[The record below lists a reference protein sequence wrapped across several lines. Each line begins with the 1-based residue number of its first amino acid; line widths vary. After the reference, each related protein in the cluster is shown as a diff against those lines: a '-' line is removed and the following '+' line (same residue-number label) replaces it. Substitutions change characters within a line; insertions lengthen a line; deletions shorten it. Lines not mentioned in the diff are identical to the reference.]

1 MVFNLC
7 KAAFLYTV
15 VAMCYI
21 HASGHAIERGRK
33 LLKGGGGL
41 GLSAGGVA
49 STTVSCTTTP
59 AAYIASNPDLSIFN
73 SALESVG
80 LSTSLNSYY
89 SAYTIFAPTNAAFTR
104 LLSQEDTTLEA
115 LQTTNQ
121 GTLDLI
127 LKNHIIPGDALTVSD
142 FSVGSTYATM
152 NQGENIQLA
161 SSLNPIIVQAD
172 IETCA
177 SVIHIVDI
185 VLVPDF
191 VSIPAAAA
199 ASGSTTPGSSGT
211 GSTAATGGSSLDVT
225 NVNVNGNA
233 GGGSFTSASGSFGG
247 GAFDFSAI
255 NIAG

>member
-15 VAMCYI
+15 VAMCFI
-21 HASGHAIERGRK
+21 HTSGHSIERGMGWDARVLMRAVADGMADDAGRK

-41 GLSAGGVA
+41 GLSTGGVANAA

-104 LLSQEDTTLEA
+104 LLNQEDTTLEA

-121 GTLDLI
+121 DTL
-127 LKNHIIPGDALTVSD
+127 
-142 FSVGSTYATM
+142 
-152 NQGENIQLA
+152 E
-161 SSLNPIIVQAD
+161 
-172 IETCA
+172 
-177 SVIHIVDI
+177 
-185 VLVPDF
+185 LVR
-191 VSIPAAAA
+191 
-199 ASGSTTPGSSGT
+199 
-211 GSTAATGGSSLDVT
+211 
-225 NVNVNGNA
+225 
-233 GGGSFTSASGSFGG
+233 
-247 GAFDFSAI
+247 
-255 NIAG
+255 